1 MGLEE
6 KVGKTA
12 QKGGKKRV
20 RWEGREGGTD
30 RWRSGTPETCHSS
43 HHHAACTRSV
53 SLSLQVFYF
62 LFFPIQHFLPSL
74 FHFILSFILL
84 SPHPSVTL
92 RLPHNFTPSA
102 CLPSTPQQSALHF
115 FPPSFAPHRPASPF
129 GTHF

>member
-6 KVGKTA
+6 KVWKTA

-20 RWEGREGGTD
+20 RWEGREGQTD
-30 RWRSGTPETCHSS
+30 GGVGPQRRVI
-43 HHHAACTRSV
+43 HHTTMQPALV
-53 SLSLQVFYF
+53 LY
-62 LFFPIQHFLPSL
+62 LFPCR
-74 FHFILSFILL
+74 SFISSSSLYSIFFIHSFTSSFHL
-84 SPHPSVTL
+84 FSCPLTLQSL